1 MPLDCQSMNEERTAL
16 TRDLVGYGRNGPD
29 ARWPNGARLAVSLV
43 LNYEEGSERTFEN
56 GDDSQE
62 TSTEWGQYDYP
73 PTTRNLAMESV
84 YEYGSR
90 VGVWRLLDLVTEFD
104 VPLTFFA
111 CAQALER
118 NSEVAEWI
126 RDRPRHEVCSHGYRW
141 EEVFR
146 LSEAQERSHIDEA
159 IRSLERTV
167 GRRPLGWYCRY
178 GASERTRR
186 LLEEVGGFV
195 YDSDSYA
202 DDAPYFVEGV
212 QERRLVVPYTPDAND
227 FRFWQANGPV
237 TARQFSEYLVDTFE
251 QLYREGESSARM
263 MSIGLHPRIIG
274 RPGRVGSLR
283 SFLEHARQRDGVWF
297 ATRLEIAEAW
307 LTATGGAS

>member
-1 MPLDCQSMNEERTAL
+1 
-16 TRDLVGYGRNGPD
+16 
-29 ARWPNGARLAVSLV
+29 LV
-43 LNYEEGSERTFEN
+43 LNYEEGSERSFEN
-56 GDDSQE
+56 GDESQE
-62 TSTEWGQYDYP
+62 TSTEWGQYEYP
-73 PTTRNLAMESV
+73 AATRNLAMESV

-90 VGVWRLLDLVTEFD
+90 VGVWRVLDLATEFD
-104 VPLTFFA
+104 VSLTFFA

-118 NSEVAEWI
+118 NSEVAKWI
-126 RDRPRHEVCSHGYRW
+126 RDRPQHEVCSHGYRW

-146 LSEAQERSHIDEA
+146 LSEAEERSHIEKAIHGLEA
-159 IRSLERTV
+159 TV
-167 GRRPLGWYCRY
+167 GRRPRGWYCRY

-202 DDAPYFVEGV
+202 DDVPYFVNGQ
-212 QERRLVVPYTPDAND
+212 QEQRLVVPYTPDAND

-237 TARQFSEYLVDTFE
+237 TAQQFSEYLIGTFE
-251 QLYREGESSARM
+251 QLYDEGENTARM
-263 MSIGLHPRIIG
+263 MSVGLHPRIIG

-283 SFLEHARQRDGVWF
+283 TFLAHARQREGVWF

-307 LTATGGAS
+307 LQATGSGS